1 LFKKILTCSAK
12 FNKFAERKGIMQIF
26 YTSGVTGNIA
36 SFSRDESGHC
46 IRVLR
51 MRKGDPINFTDG
63 KGNLYEGVITGES
76 HAMMEASVTKVFK
89 EYGRRSYRLHAA
101 ISPLKNNDRLEWF
114 IEKAV
119 EMGIDEITP
128 LICSRTEKQRI
139 KRDRLESI
147 ITSAMKQSV
156 KAYLPVLSA
165 PITVSD
171 FLAGKFSGVKL
182 IAHCNGIPERK
193 PVSAVVRRAEDTV
206 IMIGPEGDF
215 TVEEVMMAVEAGF
228 IPIHLGESRLR
239 TETAGVA
246 ACCSVYLTNI

>member
-1 LFKKILTCSAK
+1 
-12 FNKFAERKGIMQIF
+12 MQIF
-26 YTSGVTGNIA
+26 YTSGVTGNLA
-36 SFSRDESGHC
+36 VFSRDESGHC

-76 HAMMEASVTKVFK
+76 HAMMEASVVKVFK

-128 LICSRTEKQRI
+128 LICSRTEKQKI
-139 KRDRLESI
+139 KRDRLESLI
-147 ITSAMKQSV
+147 MSAMKQSV
-156 KAYLPVLSA
+156 KAYLPVLNEPVIISG
-165 PITVSD
+165 
-171 FLAGKFSGVKL
+171 FLAGNLSGVKL

-193 PVSAVVRRAEDTV
+193 PVSSVVRRGEDTV

-215 TVEEVMMAVEAGF
+215 TVEEVMMAVESGF
-228 IPIHLGESRLR
+228 IPVHLGESRLR

>member
-1 LFKKILTCSAK
+1 
-12 FNKFAERKGIMQIF
+12 MQIF
-26 YTSGVTGNIA
+26 YTSGVTGSVA

-46 IRVLR
+46 LRVLR

-76 HAMMEASVTKVFK
+76 HTMMEVSVNKVLK
-89 EYGRRSYRLHAA
+89 DYGRRSYRLHTA

-139 KRDRLESI
+139 KRDRLESLI
-147 ITSAMKQSV
+147 LSAMKQSV
-156 KAYLPVLSA
+156 KAYLPVLNE

-171 FLAGKFSGVKL
+171 FLAGELSGVKL
-182 IAHCNGIPERK
+182 IAHCNGVPERK
-193 PVSAVVRRAEDTV
+193 PVSAVVRRGADTV
-206 IMIGPEGDF
+206 ILIGPEGDF

-228 IPIHLGESRLR
+228 IPVHLGESRLR

-246 ACCSVYLTNI
+246 ACCSVYLANI

>member
-1 LFKKILTCSAK
+1 
-12 FNKFAERKGIMQIF
+12 MQIF
-26 YTSGVTGNIA
+26 YTSGIA
-36 SFSRDESGHC
+36 GSVATFSRDESGHC

-51 MRKGDPINFTDG
+51 MRKGDQINFTDG
-63 KGNLYEGVITGES
+63 RGNMYVGVLTGES
-76 HAMMEASVTKVFK
+76 QIMMEVLVTRVIQ

-128 LICSRTEKQRI
+128 LICDRTEKQRI
-139 KRDRLESI
+139 KRDRLENLI
-147 ITSAMKQSV
+147 LSAMKQSV
-156 KAYLPVLSA
+156 KAYLPVLNE
-165 PITVSD
+165 PIPISD
-171 FLAGKFSGVKL
+171 FLAGKFSGVRL
-182 IAHCNGIPERK
+182 IAHCNEVPERK
-193 PVSAVVRRAEDTV
+193 PVSAVVRRGADTV

-215 TVEEVMMAVEAGF
+215 TVEEVMMAAEAGF
-228 IPIHLGESRLR
+228 IPVHLGASRLR

>member
-1 LFKKILTCSAK
+1 MAT
-12 FNKFAERKGIMQIF
+12 
-26 YTSGVTGNIA
+26 
-36 SFSRDESGHC
+36 FSRDESGHC

-51 MRKGDPINFTDG
+51 MRKGDQINFTDG
-63 KGNLYEGVITGES
+63 RGNMYEGEITGENQVK
-76 HAMMEASVTKVFK
+76 MEVSVTKVIQ
-89 EYGRRSYRLHAA
+89 EYDRRNYRLHAA

-139 KRDRLESI
+139 KRDRLESLI
-147 ITSAMKQSV
+147 MSAMKQSV
-156 KAYLPVLSA
+156 KAYLPVLNE
-165 PITVSD
+165 PIAVSD
-171 FLAGKFSGVKL
+171 FLAGKFSGVKI

-193 PVSAVVRRAEDTV
+193 PVSAVVRRGADTV

-215 TVEEVMMAVEAGF
+215 SVEEVMMAAEAGF
-228 IPIHLGESRLR
+228 IPVHLGASRLR

-246 ACCSVYLTNI
+246 ACCSVYLINI

>member
-1 LFKKILTCSAK
+1 
-12 FNKFAERKGIMQIF
+12 MQIF
-26 YTSGVTGNIA
+26 YTSGVAGSVATFN
-36 SFSRDESGHC
+36 RDESGHC

-51 MRKGDPINFTDG
+51 MRKGDQINFTDG
-63 KGNLYEGVITGES
+63 RGNMYEGVITGES
-76 HAMMEASVTKVFK
+76 QVMMEVSVINVIQ

-101 ISPLKNNDRLEWF
+101 ISLLKNNDRLEWF

-139 KRDRLESI
+139 KRDRLESLI
-147 ITSAMKQSV
+147 MSAMKQSV
-156 KAYLPVLSA
+156 KAYLPVLNE
-165 PITVSD
+165 PITVSE

-182 IAHCNGIPERK
+182 IAHCNGVPERK
-193 PVSAVVRRAEDTV
+193 PVSTVVRRGADTV

-215 TVEEVMMAVEAGF
+215 TVEEVMLAAEAGF
-228 IPIHLGESRLR
+228 IPVHLGASRLR

>member
-1 LFKKILTCSAK
+1 
-12 FNKFAERKGIMQIF
+12 MQIF
-26 YTSGVTGNIA
+26 YTSGVTGSVA
-36 SFSRDESGHC
+36 SFSREESGHC

-76 HAMMEASVTKVFK
+76 QTMMEASVNKVLK
-89 EYGRRSYRLHAA
+89 EYGRRSYRVHAA

-139 KRDRLESI
+139 KRDRLENLI
-147 ITSAMKQSV
+147 LSAMKQSV
-156 KAYLPVLSA
+156 KSYLPVLNE

-171 FLAGKFSGVKL
+171 FLRKEFTGVRL
-182 IAHCNGIPERK
+182 IAHCNEVPQRK
-193 PVSAVVRRAEDTV
+193 PVSAVVRRGVDTV

-215 TVEEVMMAVEAGF
+215 TVEEVMMAVESGF
-228 IPIHLGESRLR
+228 IPVHLGESRLR